1 MGGSTQT
8 TVHFTMMSSKLAI
21 KMLAIGM
28 LLCGT
33 TAFKAVDTVVPETTV
48 DFDEYSPLEKDS
60 GSLLETGSGEMSL
73 LETGSGEMSLLE
85 TRSSDFDGYGSLLET
100 GSGEMSLL
108 ETGSGE
114 MSLLETGSGEMSLLE
129 TGSGEMSL
137 L

>member
-1 MGGSTQT
+1 MGDPTQT

-33 TAFKAVDTVVPETTV
+33 SAFKAVDTVVPETTI
-48 DFDEYSPLEKDS
+48 DFDE
-60 GSLLETGSGEMSL
+60 
-73 LETGSGEMSLLE
+73 
-85 TRSSDFDGYGSLLET
+85 YGSLLEK

-137 L
+137 LETGSSDFDGY